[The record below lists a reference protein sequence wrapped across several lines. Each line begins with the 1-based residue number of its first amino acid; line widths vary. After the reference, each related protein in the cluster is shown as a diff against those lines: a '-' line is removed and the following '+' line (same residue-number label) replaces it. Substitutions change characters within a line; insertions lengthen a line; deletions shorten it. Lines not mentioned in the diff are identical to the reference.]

1 MQNLF
6 FGFLLVFLFTQ
17 CSSIQYVKKSRDFA
31 NDVATTKRILILP
44 SKDNQISKEENA
56 MLHDILRQE
65 ISHHSLFIVYKAP
78 AKFKNVCSL
87 KEFPKIEGILT
98 AEMRETPMGNKSEF
112 ALKGILQKC
121 SNGVIIWES
130 KAIDK
135 LPLEATEN
143 MSLIKTYSEKYGKKV
158 TKKVNA
164 YFQLTK
170 DLVAELKGP
179 EKLDEQ
185 EELEKIEVESE

>member
-17 CSSIQYVKKSRDFA
+17 CSSIQYVKKSPSLA
-31 NDVATTKRILILP
+31 ADVATTKRILILP
-44 SKDNQISKEENA
+44 STYNKISEEDA
-56 MLHDILRQE
+56 MLHDIMRQE

-98 AEMRETPMGNKSEF
+98 AEMRETPMGAKSEF

-121 SNGVIIWES
+121 SNGVVIWES
-130 KAIDK
+130 KAVDK
-135 LPLEATEN
+135 LPLEANEN

-158 TKKVNA
+158 AKKVNA

-170 DLVAELKGP
+170 ELVAELKGP
-179 EKLDEQ
+179 EKLNEE

>member
-6 FGFLLVFLFTQ
+6 LGLLVAFLFTQ
-17 CSSIQYVKKSRDFA
+17 CSSIQYVKKSSDYPK
-31 NDVATTKRILILP
+31 DITTTKRILILP
-44 SKDNQISKEENA
+44 SLDNKISKEENA

-78 AKFKNVCSL
+78 TKFKNVCSI
-87 KEFPKIEGILT
+87 KDFPKIEGIFT
-98 AEMRETPMGNKSEF
+98 AEMRETPVGDKSEF

-121 SNGVIIWES
+121 SNGTLIWEG
-130 KAIDK
+130 KAVDK
-135 LPLEATEN
+135 FKLEANEN
-143 MSLIKTYSEKYGKKV
+143 MSLVKTYTGKYGQTV
-158 TKKVNA
+158 ANKVNA
-164 YFQLTK
+164 YFQLSK

-179 EKLDEQ
+179 EKLNEE